1 MSMVQSALML
11 AAVVIGPAGHA
22 DDEAK
27 AEVDRL
33 QGHWKVVALESEGRK
48 ATEAELEAMK
58 DGGWTFEGDEV
69 VFQAPRTPPVKS
81 SFTIDPGTSPRS
93 FDLVALDGPEKGKRM
108 LGIYTWEDDR
118 LTICL
123 RTPGPDER
131 QRPSSFE
138 MKDAKG
144 LALIVFERANR

>member
-1 MSMVQSALML
+1 MIQSTVML
-11 AAVVIGPAGHA
+11 AAVVIGPAPQA
-22 DDEAK
+22 DDETK
-27 AEVDRL
+27 AELDRF

-58 DGGWTFEGDEV
+58 EGGWTFEGDEV

-108 LGIYTWEDDR
+108 LGIYSREDDR

-123 RTPGPDER
+123 RTPGPNEKL
-131 QRPSSFE
+131 RPISFD
-138 MKDAKG
+138 MKEGSG
-144 LALIVFERANR
+144 LALISFERADR